1 MTDDELFADFFE
13 WVAQVA
19 HERFGLAI
27 EPSPRGK
34 YSIQWCDG
42 EFRFEVFD
50 LDLAGQ
56 PGGLDKLKTQPIDQI
71 TATTPIFRS

>member
-1 MTDDELFADFFE
+1 MAR
-13 WVAQVA
+13 VKV
-19 HERFGLAI
+19 ERIVEHLSQEMGQALA
-27 EPSPRGK
+27 EAMPQTPGGK

-42 EFRFEVFD
+42 EFRSEVFD

-56 PGGLDKLKTQPIDQI
+56 PGELDKLKTRAIDQI